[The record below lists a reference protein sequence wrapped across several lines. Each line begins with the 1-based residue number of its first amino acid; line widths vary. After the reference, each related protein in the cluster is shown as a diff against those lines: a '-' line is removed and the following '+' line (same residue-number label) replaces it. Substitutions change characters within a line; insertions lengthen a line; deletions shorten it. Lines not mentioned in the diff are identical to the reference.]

1 MTKIWFV
8 TTDRFLV
15 ELQRLEKD
23 KYPLPISYTP
33 RSWFQYLDLI
43 DVESRGSHNFSRLQ
57 PRMRFGVVS
66 GDLGIAAIRTI
77 LKEEKN
83 LLSKGVVSVK
93 ELAEAAVSDFHLRQS
108 IAEYDKKSGSAN
120 DPTLSAKAKSDISRE
135 IKKVVG
141 QFVAV
146 RVQEINKLKEER
158 DSAKAEVEE
167 ERRSKEATI
176 RSLEKKLEKEKH
188 VARTLKASKQKP
200 RKRGRR

>member
-108 IAEYDKKSGSAN
+108 IAEYDKKVGVRERP
-120 DPTLSAKAKSDISRE
+120 DPFRK
-135 IKKVVG
+135 G
-141 QFVAV
+141 
-146 RVQEINKLKEER
+146 
-158 DSAKAEVEE
+158 
-167 ERRSKEATI
+167 
-176 RSLEKKLEKEKH
+176 EKRH
-188 VARTLKASKQKP
+188 
-200 RKRGRR
+200 